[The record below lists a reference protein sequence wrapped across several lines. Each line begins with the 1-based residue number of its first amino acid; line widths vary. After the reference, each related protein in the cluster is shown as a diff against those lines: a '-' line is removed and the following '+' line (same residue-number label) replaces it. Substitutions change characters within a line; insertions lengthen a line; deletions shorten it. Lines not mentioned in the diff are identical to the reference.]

1 MVWAVSESSVSVSY
15 EPDGIAVV
23 SLTGEHDLSTAERVR
38 EALRSAAEA
47 PATIVDLTRTQ
58 FVDSSVLGVFVE
70 AFRNAQAAGQ
80 GFSLAV
86 GRDPQAAVRRVL
98 ELTGITTVVA
108 AHDTPQAAVAA
119 SREPGLRMVDDG

>member
-1 MVWAVSESSVSVSY
+1 MVSIVSESTVSVSY

-23 SLTGEHDLSTAERVR
+23 SLTGEHDLATAERVR
-38 EALRSAAEA
+38 EALRGSAEA
-47 PATIVDLTRTQ
+47 PATVVDLTRTQ

-70 AFRNAQAAGQ
+70 AYRNAQAAGQ
-80 GFSLAV
+80 SFSLAI

-119 SREPGLRMVDDG
+119 SREPRLEMVDDG